1 MKISAAKHVFTV
13 IFLLPCFAFAQPYD
27 NPEINREG
35 CEPFHSVITP
45 CADVQEAVSSR
56 YLESE
61 RIKLFNGPWK
71 FKMVESK
78 SNIPSGVSNPSFS
91 DSGWD
96 KLPVPSNWQRHGYG
110 LPVYSNHTIGVEPDE
125 VGIYR
130 RECYLEPVDLE
141 ERRVMLAFGGARSA
155 LHAYVNGEEVG
166 YAEGSYLPIEF
177 DVTEELKPG
186 YNNITVIVYRRSD
199 GIYLENFDHWRL
211 SGLFRDVYLSMRP
224 ETYIEDWRVKAD
236 AQGSW
241 QVSAKLRN
249 KSGSSCSG
257 LSMNAML
264 FDKSGKIVEAKRNI
278 RIAEIPAGGEA
289 QAKASAKLGSVK
301 LWSDEKPNLYRT
313 VVELV
318 KEGTTLETIGCN
330 TGFRT
335 VSIEDNQLKLNGR
348 AVEIRGVNR
357 HEWDGEKAQA
367 IGREEMLADI
377 RLMKKS
383 NINAV
388 RTSHYPD
395 DPRFYEICDEF
406 GIMVMDEAGLEN
418 HWRNHH
424 ENKPEWLGSHMMRI
438 KGVVERDKNHP
449 SVVFWSLG
457 NEFFHGPN
465 VQKMY
470 DWVLEKD
477 PTRAVFNDGRG
488 NKGNNQVGC
497 PSYSNVA
504 ELSEAH
510 KTLNQP
516 GIAKEM
522 AHCMGNSLGQLADM
536 WDLFR
541 NPDYPMLQGGF
552 IWDWIDQGWTMTE
565 NGRTFWDYGL
575 RCGKTYQSH
584 FCINGIVNPDRS
596 VSAKLLQVKKVYQ
609 PISVEPVSPEKG
621 IFKVVNRHRFTPL
634 SEFNGRWKVEE
645 NGKVAAKGRLPELS
659 AEPLQ
664 TQKISVNLPAVEDEA
679 FITLSFH
686 RKTALPAVP
695 AGHEIAFEQIKI
707 SDGEPEKLKEMV
719 LVRFRNSQAQA
730 NGLKVK
736 IEGGLPASIEFR
748 GKQVLESPAEIS
760 LWRAEI
766 DNDTQNWGKTFE
778 IYAEKW
784 HKAGLPDV
792 DFSLEGS
799 TVLPDG
805 RLSAKGTVGYKQ
817 KDYFKTRIIYGL
829 TDSGRLSIDTSLE
842 PLEDIEKFDMRG
854 LPRVGWIMELDKSF
868 VNAQWYGRG
877 PQENY
882 IDRLA
887 AAPVGIYHKRAGEEE
902 ETYITPQAYGNRT
915 GLRWLRVFNTDNLG
929 FSAKMYSPESGVFES
944 SLFEFS
950 AIPYSEKQIKEA
962 DHTDQLEDGEKV
974 YLHLDYR
981 QAGVGNMPKKRLPEH
996 EVPVKPMDF
1005 MFILDF
1011 FSE

>member
-1 MKISAAKHVFTV
+1 MKTSAAKTALLVL
-13 IFLLPCFAFAQPYD
+13 FLFSSILFAQPYD

-61 RIKLFNGPWK
+61 RVKLLNGPWK
-71 FKMVESK
+71 FNMVESK
-78 SNIPSGVSNPSFS
+78 SDIPSGVSKPSFN

-110 LPVYSNHTIGVEPDE
+110 LPVYSNHTIAVEPDE

-130 RECYLEPVDLE
+130 RKCYLKPADIQS
-141 ERRVMLAFGGARSA
+141 RRVMLAFGGARSA

-166 YAEGSYLPIEF
+166 YAEGSYLPIKF

-186 YNNITVIVYRRSD
+186 YNNLTVIVYRRSD
-199 GIYLENFDHWRL
+199 GIHLENFDHWRL

-224 ETYIEDWRVKAD
+224 KTYIEDWRVYAAAD
-236 AQGSW
+236 GDW
-241 QVSAKLRN
+241 KVSAKLKN
-249 KSGSSCSG
+249 KSASKCSN
-257 LSMNAML
+257 LALNAML
-264 FDKSGKIVEAKRNI
+264 FDESGKVVAAKKGI
-278 RIAEIPAGGEA
+278 RIPEMSSGGEA
-289 QAKASAKLGSVK
+289 QVQASAKLDSVK

-318 KEGTTLETIGCN
+318 KDGLTLETIGCN

-335 VSIEDNQLKLNGR
+335 VSIEDSQLKLNGR

-367 IGREEMLADI
+367 VEREDMLADV
-377 RLMKKS
+377 RLMKKN

-395 DPRFYEICDEF
+395 DPRFYEICDEL

-418 HWRNHH
+418 HWRNHL
-424 ENKPEWLGSHMMRI
+424 EKDPEWLGSHMMRI

-470 DWVLEKD
+470 DWVLKKD

-497 PSYSNVA
+497 PSYSNAA

-510 KTLNQP
+510 KTLEQP

-522 AHCMGNSLGQLADM
+522 AHCMGNSLGQLSDM

-541 NPDYPMLQGGF
+541 DPDYPRLQGGF
-552 IWDWIDQGWTMTE
+552 IWDWIDQGWKMTE

-575 RCGKTYQSH
+575 RCGKTYQTH

-596 VSAKLLQVKKVYQ
+596 VSAKLLQVKKAYQ
-609 PISVEPVSPEKG
+609 PVSVEAVNPEEG
-621 IFKVVNRHRFTPL
+621 VFKIINRHRFTPL
-634 SEFNGRWKVEE
+634 SEFEGRWKVEE
-645 NGKVAAKGRLPELS
+645 NGKLVSKGGLPALS
-659 AEPLQ
+659 AEQLQ
-664 TQKISVNLPAVEDEA
+664 TEKVNVNLPDVEGEA
-679 FITLSFH
+679 FITFTFY
-686 RKTALPAVP
+686 RKSAVPAVP
-695 AGHEIAFEQIKI
+695 AGHKIAFEQIKI
-707 SDGEPEKLKEMV
+707 NEGEKEKLKQSDFVKFE
-719 LVRFRNSQAQA
+719 NGTAQSSS
-730 NGLKVK
+730 LKLE
-736 IEGGLPASIEFR
+736 IEKGLPASIVYNE
-748 GKQVLESPAEIS
+748 KEILESPAKLS
-760 LWRAEI
+760 FWRAEI
-766 DNDTQNWGKTFE
+766 DNDTQNWGKTYE

-784 HKAGLPDV
+784 HKAGLPEV
-792 DFSLEGS
+792 EFSFDKS
-799 TVLPDG
+799 SVLPDG
-805 RLSAKGTVGYKQ
+805 RLSVKGTVGYEQ
-817 KDYFKTRIIYGL
+817 NNYFKTRIIYGL
-829 TDSGRLSIDTSLE
+829 SNSGKLYIDTSLE
-842 PLEDIEKFDMRG
+842 PLEDIKKFDMKG
-854 LPRVGWIMELDKSF
+854 LPRVGWLMELDKSF
-868 VNAQWYGRG
+868 VNAQWYGCG

-882 IDRLA
+882 IDRSE
-887 AAPVGIYHKRAGEEE
+887 AAPVGIYHKRVGEEE
-902 ETYITPQAYGNRT
+902 QTYINPQAYGNRT
-915 GLRWLRVFNTDNLG
+915 AVRWLKVMNSNQLG
-929 FSAKMYSPESGVFES
+929 FTAKMFSPEDGVFEHAA
-944 SLFEFS
+944 FDFS
-950 AIPYSEKQIKEA
+950 AIPFREKQLKQA
-962 DHTDQLEDGEKV
+962 THTDQLESDGTV
-974 YLHLDYR
+974 YLHLDR
-981 QAGVGNMPKKRLPEH
+981 SHAGVGNMPKKRLPEH
-996 EVPVKPMDF
+996 EVQVEPMNF
-1005 MFILDF
+1005 AFTLNF
-1011 FSE
+1011 FSD